1 MNGGSPVPT
10 RSQLAGLV
18 FELASQ
24 LHVERAHR
32 LALQAALEKA
42 GFVDSASLQ
51 ALASDPALQRH
62 SHETLEESI
71 AKLMRVLM
79 ENADPRRPLR
89 DDEGG
94 NKTGG
99 ARS

>member
-1 MNGGSPVPT
+1 MTGDKAVPD

-24 LHVERAHR
+24 LHIERALR

-51 ALASDPALQRH
+51 ALASDPALQRR
-62 SHETLEESI
+62 SREALEESI
-71 AKLMRVLM
+71 AKLIRVLT

-89 DDEGG
+89 DDEGS
-94 NKTGG
+94 NKTEG
-99 ARS
+99 AKS